1 MSSSEDAEQ
10 QKGQEQ
16 LPSKQQPPAETAG
29 QNRHAGQMG
38 SNNHADESSERGYG
52 GSEHKSSNSQLM
64 DNGHAE
70 LASSQPAPQPP
81 GGSRLSE
88 LSDGLQLQGKSGQ
101 QHASLSPFANG
112 ASENR
117 ICKSEQSQ
125 PTGESGIGKEA
136 EGRASEA
143 PHHQHYDN
151 VGNGGLG
158 ERLGREGSGECDSF
172 TSARSDPGA
181 AAQMLTGADTDG
193 SSAAANH
200 TEPAR
205 GQQSKQPSLLPPT
218 LVSSTQKPD
227 SSANGSVTVQR
238 KSRSQ
243 LSTEQA
249 KQGVSLLDFFT
260 ASSKEP
266 DPQSG
271 RKASAHVNG
280 NPQ

>member
-1 MSSSEDAEQ
+1 MSSSNDAEQ
-10 QKGQEQ
+10 QNDREQ

-29 QNRHAGQMG
+29 QNIHAGQMG
-38 SNNHADESSERGYG
+38 SNKHADECSERGHR
-52 GSEHKSSNSQLM
+52 GSEHKSSNAQLM
-64 DNGHAE
+64 ENGHAE
-70 LASSQPAPQPP
+70 LASSQPAQQPP
-81 GGSRLSE
+81 GGSRLSK

-101 QHASLSPFANG
+101 QASNLSPFANG
-112 ASENR
+112 ASENQT
-117 ICKSEQSQ
+117 CKSERSQ
-125 PTGESGIGKEA
+125 PLGESDIDKEA
-136 EGRASEA
+136 EGKASEA
-143 PHHQHYDN
+143 GHHQQYDSI
-151 VGNGGLG
+151 GNGGLD

-249 KQGVSLLDFFT
+249 KQGGSLLDFFT